1 MGVSKCAL
9 YVNVCVSSVC
19 VSVCVS
25 NIMCLHLQVC
35 VSSIMCL
42 HLHKCMCIKYNVF
55 TVYQVQCVNVNT
67 LDLIHIHSS
76 ILCVSSIMCRE
87 NNASSV
93 DYV

>member
-1 MGVSKCAL
+1 VSKCAL
-9 YVNVCVSSVC
+9 YVNFCVSSVC

-25 NIMCLHLQVC
+25 NIMCLL
-35 VSSIMCL
+35 
-42 HLHKCMCIKYNVF
+42 CIKYNVF

-76 ILCVSSIMCRE
+76 ILCVSSTMCRE

-93 DYV
+93 DYVQVYVNAPYM

>member
-1 MGVSKCAL
+1 MCISMCIK
-9 YVNVCVSSVC
+9 YNVFTFTG
-19 VSVCVS
+19 
-25 NIMCLHLQVC
+25 MCIKYNVFTFT
-35 VSSIMCL
+35 
-42 HLHKCMCIKYNVF
+42 CMCIKYNVF